1 MVRGANTLLLERR
14 SGVQTWIQVNLQAL
28 ERDLVSKQ
36 GMCALQRLQE
46 CVCGLDGRI
55 HRNPAV

>member
-1 MVRGANTLLLERR
+1 M
-14 SGVQTWIQVNLQAL
+14 QTRIQVNLQAL